1 MSKNKK
7 ITKEEWLWILAEHRN
22 AEEILKDISK
32 LGYIVIKET
41 EEDDDVKNV
50 RVTPMPTIK
59 GK

>member
-7 ITKEEWLWILAEHRN
+7 ITKEEWQ
-22 AEEILKDISK
+22 EILKDISK

-41 EEDDDVKNV
+41 EEDDNVKQI